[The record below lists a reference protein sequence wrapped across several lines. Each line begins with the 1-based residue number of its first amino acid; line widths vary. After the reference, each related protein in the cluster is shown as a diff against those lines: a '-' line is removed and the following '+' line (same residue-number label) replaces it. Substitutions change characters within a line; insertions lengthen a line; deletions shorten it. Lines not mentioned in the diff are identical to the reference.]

1 MNSIVKEHIE
11 KLKEYCDNLNE
22 LKTITIEDKFWLQ
35 YNITKGIK
43 FVEDKH
49 GIIRPKVTFTFTQL
63 RDRFK
68 DDLD

>member
-22 LKTITIEDKFWLQ
+22 LKTITIEDKFWLR

-43 FVEDKH
+43 FVEDEH

-63 RDRFK
+63 RDRFR